1 MQTLNLNGAWQFREA
16 GTDSWKSAQVPGCNY
31 LDLLRLKEILDPFDG
46 TNEKDVYWVALKDWE
61 YKKEFD
67 VAAEILSCDCVY
79 LQCQTLDTI
88 CDVYLND
95 TCIGHGENAHL
106 QYRFEVKS
114 LLRENGN
121 LLRIVFYSPVKYVE
135 QKQAVER
142 CPRNNNGQDGIPH
155 IRKPQCHFGWDW
167 GPVLP
172 PSGISGDISLVGYTA
187 ARFSDICILQK
198 HSENQVDLA
207 VTVET
212 ESFASD
218 ASLACKLTVLS
229 PDGEV
234 LFENTA
240 NIPEAGTL
248 SASVPIQNPQLWWTR
263 DLSDRKTQ
271 PLYTVKAE
279 LLSDGVAVDGIQRII
294 GLRTVELNRE
304 RDRFGENFQFKIN
317 GVPIFAKGANWI
329 PPDSFVNRYTDARM
343 EYDLTAMKFAN
354 MNLLRVWGGGYYE
367 SDALYE
373 KCDRDGIL
381 IWQDFCFAC
390 QPYPFFDE
398 ALLKNVQSEVE
409 YNVKRL
415 RHHASLALW
424 NGNNEIETMSI
435 AWRNRLKYVD
445 WTEKF
450 FYHIL
455 PEWMKGLDTQTPYIP
470 GSPCGTAHLKGFD
483 RDNVGDTHLWAVWHG
498 LQPLTYYRKRMTRF
512 CSEFGFESLPDLKT
526 IETFAKPQDYSLTSE
541 VFNAHQKC
549 NSGNMKMAYYITSRF
564 RLPKHFVDYIYL
576 SQICQEECVRDATEH
591 WRRNRGR
598 CNGSIWWQ
606 LNDCWPVCSWASID
620 YYGNYKALQY
630 AARHFNAPITV
641 SVEDTKDAVK
651 IFCINDTRKA
661 IPSCRVQYRL
671 IQFDG
676 KLLAE
681 GTSDALCLDALESTC
696 VMTLHTADLQ
706 AFGSLKKAVLA
717 IDLVD
722 ETHTLLSRRTLLFD
736 AEKNLKLPKTD
747 VKMTAHIEDGLAV
760 YTLTADKY
768 THFLQ
773 LHSKSNTAPFSDN
786 YFDLL
791 PGEVKTVTQA
801 VAPSV
806 TEADLQSDISFFSA
820 GDIVPKGTPFTDF
833 LTKMSVLLRPINF
846 GSYMYDHKIPTDL
859 KL

>member
-1 MQTLNLNGAWQFREA
+1 MQLLSLNGAWSFREA
-16 GTDSWKSAQVPGCNY
+16 EKGAWKTAEVPGCNY
-31 LDLLRLKEILDPFDG
+31 LDLLRLKEIPDPFDG
-46 TNEKDVYWVALKDWE
+46 TNEKDVYWVAQTDWE

-67 VAAEILSCDCVY
+67 VPAALFSCDRIC
-79 LQCQTLDTI
+79 LQCKTLDTV

-106 QYRFEVKS
+106 QYQFEVKS
-114 LLRENGN
+114 LLQESGN
-121 LLRIVFYSPVKYVE
+121 VLRIVFYSPVKYVE
-135 QKQAVER
+135 KKQEVEK
-142 CPRNNNGQDGIPH
+142 CPRNSNGQDGIPH

-172 PSGISGDISLVGYTA
+172 PSGISGDIALVGYIS
-187 ARFSDICILQK
+187 ARFTDVCILQK
-198 HSENQVDLA
+198 HSENQVDLQLA
-207 VTVET
+207 AE
-212 ESFASD
+212 EEGFAKEK
-218 ASLACKLTVLS
+218 SLTCRFTVLS

-234 LFENTA
+234 LHENEYPFNEKNTS
-240 NIPEAGTL
+240 
-248 SASVPIQNPQLWWTR
+248 SALVTIQNPQLWWTR
-263 DLSDRKTQ
+263 DLSDSDTQ
-271 PLYTVKAE
+271 PLYTVQAE
-279 LLSDGVAVDGIQRII
+279 LLADGTAVDTVTKKI
-294 GLRTVELNRE
+294 GLRTIELNRA
-304 RDRFGENFQFKIN
+304 RDAYGSNFQFKIN
-317 GVPIFAKGANWI
+317 GVPLFAKGANWI

-343 EYDLTAMKFAN
+343 EYDLNAMKFSN

-390 QPYPFFDE
+390 QPYPFFDDS
-398 ALLKNVQSEVE
+398 LLQNVQKEVE

-415 RHHASLALW
+415 RHHACLAIW
-424 NGNNEIETMSI
+424 NGNNEIESMSI
-435 AWRNRLKYVD
+435 AWRNRFKYVE

-455 PEWMKGLDTQTPYIP
+455 PDWLKKLDAQTPYIP
-470 GSPCGTAHLKGFD
+470 GSPCGLEHLKGFD

-526 IETFAKPQDYSLTSE
+526 IETFAKPQDYALTSE

-564 RLPKHFVDYIYL
+564 RLPKKFEDYIYL

-630 AARHFNAPITV
+630 TARHFNAPVIV
-641 SVEDTKDAVK
+641 SLEDTKEEVK
-651 IFCINDTRKA
+651 IFCINDTRTSVKNC
-661 IPSCRVQYRL
+661 SVEYRL
-671 IQFDG
+671 VDFNG
-676 KLLAE
+676 KQL
-681 GTSDALCLDALESTC
+681 TSGDFGMQTLNALESRC
-696 VMTLHTADLQ
+696 VSTLTVAELRK
-706 AFGSLKKAVLA
+706 FGALKSAVLVVE
-717 IDLVD
+717 LKQENTV
-722 ETHTLLSRRTLLFD
+722 LSRRTLLFE
-736 AEKNLKLPKTD
+736 AEKNLRLPKTD
-747 VKMTAHIEDGLAV
+747 IHMTVKIENTQAV
-760 YTLTADKY
+760 LSITSDKY
-768 THFLQ
+768 TRFLQ
-773 LHSKSNTAPFSDN
+773 IHSKSNTNPFSDN

-791 PGEVKTVTQA
+791 PGETKIITQQ
-801 VAPSV
+801 VEPSA
-806 TEADLQSDISFFSA
+806 TEQDIYADISFFSA
-820 GDIVPKGTPFTDF
+820 GDVVPQGTALTDF
-833 LTKMSVLLRPINF
+833 LTKMRVLLQPINL

>member
-1 MQTLNLNGAWQFREA
+1 MQLLSLNGAWSFREA
-16 GTDSWKSAQVPGCNY
+16 EKGAWKTAEVPGCNY
-31 LDLLRLKEILDPFDG
+31 LDLLRLNEIPDPFDG
-46 TNEKDVYWVALKDWE
+46 TNERDVYWVAQTDWE
-61 YKKEFD
+61 YQKEFD
-67 VAAEILSCDCVY
+67 VPAALFSCDRIC
-79 LQCQTLDTI
+79 LQCKTLDTI

-106 QYRFEVKS
+106 QYQFEVKS
-114 LLRENGN
+114 LLQESGN
-121 LLRIVFYSPVKYVE
+121 VLRIVFYSPVKYVE
-135 QKQAVER
+135 KKQAVEK

-172 PSGISGDISLVGYTA
+172 PSGISGDIALVGYIS
-187 ARFSDICILQK
+187 ARFTDVCILQK
-198 HSENQVDLA
+198 HSENQVDLQLA
-207 VTVET
+207 AE
-212 ESFASD
+212 EEGFAKEK
-218 ASLACKLTVLS
+218 SLTCRFTVLS

-234 LFENTA
+234 LHENEYPFNEKNTS
-240 NIPEAGTL
+240 
-248 SASVPIQNPQLWWTR
+248 SALVTIQNPQLWWTR
-263 DLSDRKTQ
+263 DLSDSDTQ
-271 PLYTVKAE
+271 PLYTVQAE
-279 LLSDGVAVDGIQRII
+279 LLADGTAVDTVTKKI
-294 GLRTVELNRE
+294 GLRTIELNRA
-304 RDRFGENFQFKIN
+304 RDAYGSNFQFKIN
-317 GVPIFAKGANWI
+317 GVPLFAKGANWI

-343 EYDLTAMKFAN
+343 EYDLNAMKFAN

-390 QPYPFFDE
+390 QPYPFFDDS
-398 ALLKNVQSEVE
+398 LLQNVQKEVE

-415 RHHASLALW
+415 RHHACLAIW
-424 NGNNEIETMSI
+424 NGNNEIESMSI
-435 AWRNRLKYVD
+435 AWRNRFKYVE

-455 PEWMKGLDTQTPYIP
+455 PDWLKKLDAQTPYIP
-470 GSPCGTAHLKGFD
+470 GSPCGIEHLKGFD

-526 IETFAKPQDYSLTSE
+526 IETFAKPQDYALTSE

-564 RLPKHFVDYIYL
+564 RLPKKFEDYIYL

-630 AARHFNAPITV
+630 TARHFNAPVIV
-641 SVEDTKDAVK
+641 SLEDTKEEVK
-651 IFCINDTRKA
+651 IFCINDTRTSVKNC
-661 IPSCRVQYRL
+661 SVEYRL
-671 IQFDG
+671 FDFNG
-676 KLLAE
+676 KQL
-681 GTSDALCLDALESTC
+681 TSGDFGMQTLNALESRC
-696 VMTLHTADLQ
+696 VGTLTVAELRK
-706 AFGSLKKAVLA
+706 FGSLKSAVL
-717 IDLVD
+717 IVELKQEDTVR
-722 ETHTLLSRRTLLFD
+722 SRRTLLFE
-736 AEKNLKLPKTD
+736 AEKNLRLPKTD
-747 VKMTAHIEDGLAV
+747 IHMTVKIENTQAV
-760 YTLTADKY
+760 LSITSDKY
-768 THFLQ
+768 TRFLQ
-773 LHSKSNTAPFSDN
+773 IHSKSNTNPFSDN

-791 PGEVKTVTQA
+791 PGETKIITQQ
-801 VAPSV
+801 VEPSA
-806 TEADLQSDISFFSA
+806 TEQDIYADISFFSA
-820 GDIVPKGTPFTDF
+820 GDVVPQGTALTDF
-833 LTKMSVLLRPINF
+833 LTKMRVLLQPINL